1 MLLLWNDQVNT
12 IAKHL
17 SAYSGPE
24 GYCGDVRAYCPPP
37 PVLCCVCPQV
47 SFGTQS
53 RFSFTANLTQRAWRE
68 FFLPSWRAMA
78 VDAGVTGFMSRWGML
93 PYALR
98 GTLCPCKASAAPH
111 VDATRHHRR
120 VGVQSAAVRV
130 QETLV
135 VLPLTHPAWHN
146 SLYKRGTLCPC
157 EAYGMRSRSIGM
169 MPTARCPP
177 PPRPTALH
185 CSYMAVSL
193 DGGPSIPDS
202 ANPTLLTDIIRTDW
216 NWVRAH
222 SAASLCPE
230 MHAHLPAAM

>member
-1 MLLLWNDQVNT
+1 M
-12 IAKHL
+12 
-17 SAYSGPE
+17 
-24 GYCGDVRAYCPPP
+24 
-37 PVLCCVCPQV
+37 

-177 PPRPTALH
+177 PSPSHCITLQLH
-185 CSYMAVSL
+185 GRVP
-193 DGGPSIPDS
+193 G
-202 ANPTLLTDIIRTDW
+202 R
-216 NWVRAH
+216 RAQH
-222 SAASLCPE
+222 S
-230 MHAHLPAAM
+230 